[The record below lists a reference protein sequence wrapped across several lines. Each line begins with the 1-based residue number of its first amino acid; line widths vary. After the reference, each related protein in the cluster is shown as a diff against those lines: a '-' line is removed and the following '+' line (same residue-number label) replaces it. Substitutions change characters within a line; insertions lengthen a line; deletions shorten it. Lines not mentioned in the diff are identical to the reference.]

1 MPIITVQMFEG
12 RTQDQKRRLVA
23 GITDVVV
30 KSLNVPAE
38 EVRITLLEMS
48 KQNYA
53 VAGVMASDRK

>member
-30 KSLNVPAE
+30 MSLNVPAE